1 MSSDLGHISGT
12 ELAQIGQIAGGGV
25 HLSAAVH
32 RNLSAEAWRL
42 SERGG
47 VLTADMRLT
56 ELGDMPWLLGA
67 AGAIRRTLEL
77 FDADSAEHAHG
88 AHARRFDA
96 QSCTSAASL
105 ILWCDF
111 VSALLFILGCGQPY
125 RNPTLTLSLP

>member
-12 ELAQIGQIAGGGV
+12 EVAQIGQIAGVDVHLAGGDV

-32 RNLSAEAWRL
+32 RNLSAQAWRL
-42 SERGG
+42 SERDG
-47 VLTADMRLT
+47 VLSGDTRT
-56 ELGDMPWLLGA
+56 KELGDMPSLLGA
-67 AGAIRRTLEL
+67 AGALRRTLEL
-77 FDADSAEHAHG
+77 FDPASPEHAHGAHG

-111 VSALLFILGCGQPY
+111 VSALLFVLGCG
-125 RNPTLTLSLP
+125 